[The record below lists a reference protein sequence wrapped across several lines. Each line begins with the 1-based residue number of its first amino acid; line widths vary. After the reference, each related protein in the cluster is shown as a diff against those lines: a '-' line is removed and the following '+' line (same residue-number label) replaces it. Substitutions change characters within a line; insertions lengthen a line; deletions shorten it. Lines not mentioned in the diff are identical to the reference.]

1 MDARGEPSHWEMV
14 KDAFARVHEAAPE
27 ARPTLLAA
35 LEPDVRREVL
45 SLLDALDEV
54 PPTLSDPPPAH
65 GPGSVIGPYRLLEEL
80 GRGGMGTVYRAVRA
94 DGEIDRPVALK
105 MAGSRIFAPEA
116 QRRFIQERQILATL
130 DHPHIVRL
138 HDGGVS
144 EGQRYFVMELVEGTP
159 ITRAVREQRRSLRD
173 RIVLCRQLCS
183 AIHYAHQRLVL
194 HRDLKPGNV
203 LVTPDGQVK
212 VLDFGIAQVVQAGTL
227 TAGTG
232 TVMHP
237 LSFACASPEQLRGE
251 PLALTSD
258 VYSLGT
264 LLYEVL
270 TGTNPQFR
278 EEASVDEA
286 LRMVLEQEPALPSRI
301 SPDVPRDLDAIT
313 MKALAKAPADR
324 YQSVSDLDADL
335 GRWLEGRPVSAVPP
349 RPWYVVTRFVRRN
362 KALSATA
369 AALVISLV
377 AGSVAVTRQAR
388 IAERRF
394 EDARQLIHTTIFD
407 IQPRME
413 AIPATLELRKTL
425 IEQTMTYLE
434 AVSKEAGDNVPLL
447 QELSSAY
454 LQLARVQ
461 GDISTSSLGNAAAA
475 DERFRKAKALLDTAL
490 QREPANPELLK
501 DATLLHMRL
510 ATFENGQGRPEAAL
524 VTAMAAVAF
533 AERNVAA
540 RPGEYD
546 ARELRAG
553 AIFTQALNTPAGSW
567 EDRRA
572 RFVRARDEYAALA
585 AEDPARE
592 PVRRNVGIVTRHLAS
607 MHYDKGQGAQ
617 AVAYATEA
625 LAVSEATLAN
635 RPDDIALKIEVAT
648 DAYLLGMALDQAGRT
663 NEAPARY
670 ERALALLE
678 PVRAVDRSNARI
690 AVVLG
695 ETTRN
700 FAASRLSAGD
710 IAAARRHADTAV
722 SLFESIADASPL
734 PQPLQWRFAS
744 ALGTRADVDA
754 AAGQSRVACEGYR
767 RARDVFAAADR
778 VSTLTDMVKRDADR
792 VRTSAETCT
801 AG

>member
-1 MDARGEPSHWEMV
+1 MEGRGAPDWGLV
-14 KDAFARVHEAAPE
+14 KEAFASVHEAAPDR
-27 ARPTLLAA
+27 RPALLDA
-35 LEPDVRREVL
+35 LDPSVRAEVL
-45 SLLDALDEV
+45 SLLGALDEV
-54 PPTLSDPPPAH
+54 PRVLAEQAQPA
-65 GPGSVIGPYRLLEEL
+65 GPGSVVGPYRLVAEI
-80 GRGGMGTVYRAVRA
+80 GRGGMGTVFRAVRA
-94 DGEIDRPVALK
+94 DGEIDRPLALK
-105 MAGSRIFAPEA
+105 IAGDRIFAPEA

-138 HDGGVS
+138 LDGGVAD
-144 EGQRYFVMELVEGTP
+144 GQRYFVMELVEGTP
-159 ITRAVREQRRSLRD
+159 ITRFVRQQRLPLSD
-173 RIVLCRQLCS
+173 RVGLFRQLC
-183 AIHYAHQRLVL
+183 AAMHYAHQRLVL

-227 TAGTG
+227 TADTR

-258 VYSLGT
+258 VYALGT

-278 EEASVDEA
+278 EDAAVDEA
-286 LRMVLEQEPALPSRI
+286 LRLVLEHEPPRPSRVN
-301 SPDVPRDLDAIT
+301 PDVPRDLDAVT
-313 MKALAKAPADR
+313 MKAIAKMPADR
-324 YQSVSDLDADL
+324 YQSVGDLDADL
-335 GRWLEGRPVSAVPP
+335 ARWLEGRPVSAVPP
-349 RPWYVVTRFVRRN
+349 RPWYVFTRFVRRN

-369 AALVISLV
+369 AALVVSLI
-377 AGSVAVTRQAR
+377 AGAVAVTRQAR

-425 IEQTMTYLE
+425 IEETMKYLE
-434 AVSKEAGDNVPLL
+434 AVSIEAGDNVPLL
-447 QELSSAY
+447 QELSNAY
-454 LQLARVQ
+454 AQLARVQ

-475 DERFRKAKALLDTAL
+475 AGRFERARTLLEAALGV
-490 QREPANPELLK
+490 EPENPSLLR
-501 DATLLHMRL
+501 DATLLHSRL
-510 ATFENGQGRPEAAL
+510 ATFENGQGRPDAAL

-572 RFVRARDEYAALA
+572 HFVRARNEYAALA

-607 MHYDKGQGAQ
+607 MHFDKGLGAQ

-625 LAVSEATLAN
+625 TAVSEATLAN
-635 RPDDIALKIEVAT
+635 RPDDIALKIEAAT

-663 NEAPARY
+663 HEAMARY
-670 ERALALLE
+670 ERALTLLE
-678 PVRAVDRSNARI
+678 PVRAVDRSNTR
-690 AVVLG
+690 VTLVLG

-710 IAAARRHADTAV
+710 LAAARRYADAAV
-722 SLFESIADASPL
+722 SLFESIATASPL

-744 ALGTRADVDA
+744 ALGTRADVA
-754 AAGQSRVACEGYR
+754 AAEGQSRVACEGYR
-767 RARDVFAAADR
+767 RARAVFDGADR
-778 VSTLTDMVKRDADR
+778 VSALTDMVKRDADR
-792 VRTSAETCT
+792 VRARAEACM

>member
-1 MDARGEPSHWEMV
+1 MDARGASSHWAVV
-14 KDAFARVHEAAPE
+14 KDAFARVHEAAPD
-27 ARPTLLAA
+27 ARPLLLDA
-35 LEPDVRREVL
+35 LDADVRREVL
-45 SLLDALDEV
+45 SLLAALDEV
-54 PPTLSDPPPAH
+54 PRALSDAPPAH
-65 GPGSVIGPYRLLEEL
+65 GPGSVVGPYRLLEEI

-94 DGEIDRPVALK
+94 DGEIDRPLALK
-105 MAGSRIFAPEA
+105 MAGCRIFAPEA

-138 HDGGVS
+138 LDGGVS

-159 ITRAVREQRRSLRD
+159 ITRAVREQRMSLRD
-173 RIVLCRQLCS
+173 RIVLFRQLSS

-203 LVTPDGQVK
+203 LVTPDGRVK

-227 TAGTG
+227 TAETG

-270 TGTNPQFR
+270 TGTSPQFR

-286 LRMVLEQEPALPSRI
+286 LRRVLEQEPERPSRLN
-301 SPDVPRDLDAIT
+301 PDVPRDLDAIT

-335 GRWLEGRPVSAVPP
+335 GRWLEGRPVAAVPP
-349 RPWYVVTRFVRRN
+349 RPWYVLTRFVRRN
-362 KALSATA
+362 RALSATA

-377 AGSVAVTRQAR
+377 AGGVAVTRQAR

-425 IEQTMTYLE
+425 IEETMKYLE
-434 AVSKEAGDNVPLL
+434 AVSAEAGDNVPLL
-447 QELSSAY
+447 QELSNAY
-454 LQLARVQ
+454 VQLARVQ
-461 GDISTSSLGNAAAA
+461 GDVSTSSLGNAAAA
-475 DERFRKAKALLDTAL
+475 DERFQKAKALLDTAL
-490 QREPANPELLK
+490 AREPANPTLLK

-510 ATFENGQGRPEAAL
+510 ATFENGQGRSDEAL
-524 VTAMAAVAF
+524 VTAMAGVAF
-533 AERNVAA
+533 ADRNVAA

-553 AIFTQALNTPAGSW
+553 AIFTQALNTPAESW

-572 RFVRARDEYAALA
+572 HFVRARDEYATLA

-607 MHYDKGQGAQ
+607 MHYDRGQGVQ

-625 LAVSEATLAN
+625 TAVSEATLAN
-635 RPDDIALKIEVAT
+635 RPDDIALKLEAAT
-648 DAYLLGMALDQAGRT
+648 DAYLLGMALDQAGR
-663 NEAPARY
+663 APAATARY

-678 PVRAVDRSNARI
+678 PVRSVDRSNTRI
-690 AVVLG
+690 ALVLG
-695 ETTRN
+695 ETRRN
-700 FAASRLSAGD
+700 FAASRLGAGD
-710 IAAARRHADTAV
+710 LDAAGRHADAAV
-722 SLFESIADASPL
+722 SLFESIATAGPL
-734 PQPLQWRFAS
+734 PQPLQWRFAA
-744 ALGTRADVDA
+744 ALATRADVDA
-754 AAGQSRVACEGYR
+754 AEGQSRVACEGYR
-767 RARDVFAAADR
+767 RARDIFAAADR
-778 VSTLTDMVKRDADR
+778 VSALTDMVKRDFER
-792 VRTSAETCT
+792 VRLRADACT